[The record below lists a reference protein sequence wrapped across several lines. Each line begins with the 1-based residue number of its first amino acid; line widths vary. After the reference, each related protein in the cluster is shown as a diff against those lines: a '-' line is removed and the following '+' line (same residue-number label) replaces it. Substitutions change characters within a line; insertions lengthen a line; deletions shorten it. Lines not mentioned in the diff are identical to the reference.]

1 MTAVAERVA
10 GAPGSGILCGLLWL
24 EPPTRGGFPLRSVE
38 DTRPRKG
45 LSVPVVT
52 VLDEDG
58 GFLEDDQRN
67 VVRYVIQDG
76 HGADVVFAAGTTGE
90 WDRVSNEIRQR
101 VIQVCAEEVAKAN
114 AQLAGSAR
122 LGGREVEMWAGITA
136 PSPEE
141 TLENLDLAIA
151 CGADAAVLAPLS
163 IVGVDDPVRFVARDV
178 AELLDTRTRRIPV
191 YLYDNAD
198 IAIDPKVPHIRTRQV
213 KALSRLDFVRGI
225 KVSAP
230 RKVLGNYTKAA
241 RSFNERG
248 EFAIY
253 VGDAMLIFDLFRP
266 RSGPW
271 GTIVEHWNRWRMKGG
286 VPAGVVAGPANA
298 LPREWAR
305 AWQVCRAGDVE
316 RMDQVR
322 EVLADFRS
330 GTHSTSGRRTIAC
343 LKRALLQL
351 GVITSDAVAPGTPKL
366 TRPDAERFDEVFA
379 RVREKAAR
387 TVRAPWV
394 SVPPAG
400 RELPSERETGLR
412 TA

>member
-1 MTAVAERVA
+1 
-10 GAPGSGILCGLLWL
+10 
-24 EPPTRGGFPLRSVE
+24 
-38 DTRPRKG
+38 
-45 LSVPVVT
+45 VT
-52 VLDEDG
+52 VLDPEAQL
-58 GFLEDDQRN
+58 LEEDQRAL
-67 VVRYVIQDG
+67 VRYVIQDG
-76 HGADVVFAAGTTGE
+76 YGADVVFAAGTTGE
-90 WDRVSNEIRQR
+90 WDRVSNGVRQR
-101 VIQVCAEEVAKAN
+101 VIQVCTEEVAKAN

-178 AELLDTRTRRIPV
+178 ADLLDARTRRIPV

-230 RKVLGNYTKAA
+230 RRVLGHYTQAA
-241 RSFNERG
+241 SSFKERG

-266 RSGPW
+266 HRGLW
-271 GTIVEHWNRWRMKGG
+271 GTIVEHWNRWRMGG
-286 VPAGVVAGPANA
+286 GLPAGVVAGPANA

-305 AWQVCRAGDVE
+305 AWQVCRAGDPE
-316 RMDQVR
+316 RMEQVR
-322 EVLADFRS
+322 EVLAAFRS

-343 LKRALLQL
+343 LKRALLAL
-351 GVITSDAVAPGTPKL
+351 GVISSDAVAPGTPRL
-366 TRPDAERFDEVFA
+366 ASPDAERFDEVFA
-379 RVREKAAR
+379 DVRERAAR
-387 TVRAPWV
+387 AIRPPWV
-394 SVPPAG
+394 SVAPLAPAYT
-400 RELPSERETGLR
+400 EREAGLHR
-412 TA
+412 V